1 MTLCRA
7 KDGEDWVVDSTHLT
21 KQHFAVPDNWDDLTY
36 NERTEWDRQFDDAV
50 APGAAEDAGA

>member
-1 MTLCRA
+1 
-7 KDGEDWVVDSTHLT
+7 VDSTHLT